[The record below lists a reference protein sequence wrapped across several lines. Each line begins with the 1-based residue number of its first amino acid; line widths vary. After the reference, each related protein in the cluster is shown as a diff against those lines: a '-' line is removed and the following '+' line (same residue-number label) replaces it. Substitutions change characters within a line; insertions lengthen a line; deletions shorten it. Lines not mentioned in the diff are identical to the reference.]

1 MPILWFCLVFG
12 QVVIS
17 GKWLINYIGGLI
29 AALISN
35 RAAFTIYILK
45 NVHLISF
52 RDKADILYKHY
63 SKQSYLLVQLFQL
76 KDAGLLPFS
85 ICEQFSVKLLEI
97 SWTIV
102 AE

>member
-1 MPILWFCLVFG
+1 MPVSWLYLEFG

-17 GKWLINYIGGLI
+17 GKWPINYIGGLI

-35 RAAFTIYILK
+35 RAGFTIYILK

-52 RDKADILYKHY
+52 KDKTDILYKHY

-76 KDAGLLPFS
+76 KDAGLLLLS
-85 ICEQFSVKLLEI
+85 ICEQFSVKPLEI
-97 SWTIV
+97 SLTLV